1 MSTLFLLRHAQ
12 ADYDSRS
19 GLDIDRK
26 LSPAGLRQ
34 AQAVAR
40 YLSLHS
46 TPPNYLLSSP
56 AQRTRQTSL
65 AIGKALNLKVEQ
77 MSWIREIYEASA
89 GQLLACLERH
99 KSYFPLILVGHNP
112 GLEILVR
119 SIMQVDKN
127 SEIGHGASMG
137 TDTLVQF
144 DWPNSQDILSYR
156 VPIQCTVHAEQ
167 LLNEG
172 TSNS

>member
-26 LSPAGLRQ
+26 LSPTGIRQ

-40 YLSLHS
+40 YLSQHA
-46 TPPNYLLSSP
+46 TPPSYLLSSP
-56 AQRTRQTSL
+56 AQRARQTSL
-65 AIGKALNLKVEQ
+65 ALSKALNLKAEQ
-77 MSWIREIYEASA
+77 ISWAKEIYEASA
-89 GQLLACLERH
+89 GQLLACLERR
-99 KSYFPLILVGHNP
+99 KAYFPLILVGHNP

-119 SIMQVDKN
+119 SIML
-127 SEIGHGASMG
+127 GAKGDPGTTGVSMG
-137 TDTLVQF
+137 TATLVQF
-144 DWPNSQDILSYR
+144 DWPTPQEVLSYR

-167 LLNEG
+167 LLNG
-172 TSNS
+172 NPTN